1 MSSDKRFFIT
11 ADELQARLGAPE
23 LRIVDASW
31 YLPAH
36 GRDGRAEFEAAR
48 IPGAV
53 FFDIDA
59 ISDKTS
65 SLPHMLAS
73 PAQFAAAVGA
83 LGISESDDIV
93 IYDCLGLLSAP
104 RAWWNFRIM
113 GARSVRILSGG
124 FDRWRAAG
132 RPVETGAPGTPVPA
146 VFNAAFQPEKVA
158 SFADMKANIGSSRVL
173 VLDARSFGRFAGN
186 DPEPRPGLASGH
198 IPGSKSLPWETLVAD
213 GRLKDIDTLR
223 ELFRAVSLEQGRPVV
238 TTCGSGVSAAILTLA
253 LECLG
258 HEQNA
263 LYDGSW
269 AEWGSAK
276 DAPVAR
282 WEESRS

>member
-1 MSSDKRFFIT
+1 MTSDNRFFIN
-11 ADELQARLGAPE
+11 ADELQARIGAPD

-65 SLPHMLAS
+65 DLPHMLAS

-83 LGISESDDIV
+83 LGISETDDIV
-93 IYDCLGLLSAP
+93 VYDALGLLSAP
-104 RAWWNFRIM
+104 RVWWNFRIM

-124 FDRWRAAG
+124 FDRWRAAD
-132 RPVETGAPGTPVPA
+132 RPVETGAPHIPQPA
-146 VFNAAFQPEKVA
+146 VFNAAFQPGRVA
-158 SFADMKANIGSSRVL
+158 SLDDMRANIKSSRVL
-173 VLDARSFGRFAGN
+173 VLDARSFGRFAGT
-186 DPEPRPGLASGH
+186 DPEPRAGLASGH

-213 GRLKDIDTLR
+213 GELKDIDTLR
-223 ELFRAVSLEQGRPVV
+223 ELFRAVSLDESRPVI

-269 AEWGSAK
+269 TEWGSTE

-282 WEESRS
+282 WEESSP